1 MDDFFRLFQ
10 KLGGNGN
17 HTVVKTRPDCQN
29 HIGIV
34 HGQIGFV
41 SAVHAQHAQI
51 LSVIGRIRAQAHQ
64 RRGTGQAGEFDKL
77 RQLVGSI
84 TQNHAA
90 AEIHQRPFRCRQ
102 HLYGLLNLTDVS
114 VENRLVG
121 ADKNVFLRIA
131 ELGHRLGNVFGDVD
145 NHRAGT
151 AAAGNLEGFFY
162 RSGQIIDILDQE
174 IMLHTRPRHADHID
188 FLKRIRT
195 DGGRADLAGNHHQR
209 NRIGIGR
216 GDAGERVGRAG
227 ARSHQSHADLAADT
241 GIGIGGMYRS
251 LFVPYQ
257 DMFEFV
263 ELEKRVVDFE
273 YRAAGI
279 AENVF
284 DVFRLQTLHKN
295 LCTG

>member
-1 MDDFFRLFQ
+1 M
-10 KLGGNGN
+10 
-17 HTVVKTRPDCQN
+17 
-29 HIGIV
+29 

-51 LSVIGRIRAQAHQ
+51 LPVVGRIRAQTHQ
-64 RRGTGQAGEFDKL
+64 RGGAGQAGQLDEL
-77 RQLVGSI
+77 GQLVRRI
-84 TQNHAA
+84 AQNHAA

-102 HLYGLLNLTDVS
+102 HLYGLFNLADVS

-121 ADKNVFLRIA
+121 ADKNIFLRVA
-131 ELGHRLGNVFGDVD
+131 ELGHRLRNVFGDVD
-145 NHRAGT
+145 NHRAGP

-162 RSGQIIDILDQE
+162 RGGQIIDILDQE

-188 FLKRIRT
+188 FLKRVRA
-195 DGGRADLAGNHHQR
+195 DGGRTDLAGNHHQR

-227 ARSHQSHADLAADT
+227 ARSHQGHADLAADT
-241 GIGIGGMYRS
+241 RIGVGRMCRS

-284 DVFRLQTLHKN
+284 DVFRPQTLHKD

>member
-1 MDDFFRLFQ
+1 M
-10 KLGGNGN
+10 
-17 HTVVKTRPDCQN
+17 
-29 HIGIV
+29 

-51 LSVIGRIRAQAHQ
+51 LPVIGRIRAQAHQ

-84 TQNHAA
+84 TQNHAS

-174 IMLHTRPRHADHID
+174 IMLHTWPRYADHID
-188 FLKRIRT
+188 FLKRIRA

-227 ARSHQSHADLAADT
+227 ARSYQSHADLAADT
-241 GIGIGGMYRS
+241 RIGVGRMYRS